1 MAAIGQVKI
10 LDLGLARLGAEQP
23 SSGELTSEGQAMGTA
38 DYMAPEQAF
47 DSHTVDIR
55 ADIYSL
61 GCTLYKLLTGHAP
74 FSGPDYGKPMQK
86 MLAHAEKPVPPLRP
100 TRPDVPKGLVKVL
113 DRMLAK
119 RPDDRF
125 ATPAKVAAAIA
136 PFAAGADLPQLLK
149 RAERSPGAADKADSP
164 LVYTEPHASSG
175 AVGTDPKAPLSRQER
190 VGRVGQ
196 ARASERRP
204 TISAGLWW
212 AGGRHGGLVPPYLR
226 ERIGVKG
233 TIAVALGLCAVILF
247 GVLLTLSNRSGTL
260 VVESDNPNV
269 EVAVKLNGEL
279 VEVVDAKSGWKI
291 SLKSGVYD
299 VAPQG
304 SSDQFQLDKDTVTVR
319 RGDVVKVKLTL
330 KRPPP
335 ISNPQSQISSSKP
348 EIPNPQSEI
357 SNPKSEISSS
367 KSQISNPRS
376 PIPNPQSP
384 TPSPLDAFWT
394 PGPAENVLPGLV
406 ARPAKLPGIA
416 RWQLA
421 RSKRLAVIRS
431 KSLAVSP
438 AFSQLARSAD
448 GQWLASISEGSPDVR
463 LWTFDGRPRMVLR
476 GHDARVTAIVWSPTG
491 KLLASAA
498 EDGTVRLWQPEGGPV
513 LVLKTHTPKNTSLAW
528 SPDGKRLVSGGEGG
542 AELWSLAD
550 LRKSKLL
557 AIAPSPHAPLPEGE
571 GSKLLPALAG
581 RIEQI
586 VWRPDGKQFAA
597 RTCDDEKKTGPLLVW
612 DAEGGAAACPKI
624 SATGIAWSADGKSL
638 LACSCDTAIRRWH
651 GGADEPL
658 PAWEIVGEQFV
669 HADYSPDGKWLSSDS
684 EDGSVRLWR
693 AGEQPQT
700 IRKSAPEG
708 LCRSWSPDSRWLA
721 VPLADHAIQLWD
733 LAGQQAGPL
742 FRGHTGTVTGLCW
755 EGDGRR
761 LVSCA
766 ADGTLRRW
774 DVSSGE
780 PLSSAVLLPEDRA
793 AFLTAGG
800 RMELSACGAG
810 CGAGV
815 SPAPAAGTA
824 APQAQ
829 AAGTAAPQKTPC
841 PTWLS
846 SPAAAGRD
854 TRRPSSACLRNR
866 LAGRKRQASP
876 QHSRPMQSGS
886 RRKRKNARQRSCWTR
901 NPRWTPWR
909 DLFDGKT
916 LDGWRTPKSGAFV
929 NGKAEVK
936 DHCIALQAES
946 DGAGIAATQPV
957 PAVGYEV
964 TADATRSGGRGDFC
978 TLVFPIAGQQCV
990 LYVGGAEEGN
1000 AFALGYVDGS
1010 RFADDELTRRVD
1022 YERGRYYRIR
1032 LRVMPDTV
1040 RAWLDGEEM
1049 LDLAT
1054 EGRRLEVG
1062 TYVPELV
1069 PFGVYAWN
1077 SQALIR
1083 SIRIREL
1090 KTSSIAPHPNH
1101 LPEGEGTLAHQARLP
1116 DGTKEPQKLLGLLE
1130 PGQWVSLFDGK
1141 TLAGWAPAE
1150 KKDDPSA
1157 PKARVEEGRIV
1168 FSPGSTLAWTGP
1180 LPKVDYELALELD
1193 SRRELG
1199 LGPIDADRTA
1209 TGRRAFLG
1217 FRGWALV

>member
-1 MAAIGQVKI
+1 M
-10 LDLGLARLGAEQP
+10 
-23 SSGELTSEGQAMGTA
+23 
-38 DYMAPEQAF
+38 
-47 DSHTVDIR
+47 
-55 ADIYSL
+55 
-61 GCTLYKLLTGHAP
+61 
-74 FSGPDYGKPMQK
+74 
-86 MLAHAEKPVPPLRP
+86 
-100 TRPDVPKGLVKVL
+100 
-113 DRMLAK
+113 
-119 RPDDRF
+119 
-125 ATPAKVAAAIA
+125 
-136 PFAAGADLPQLLK
+136 
-149 RAERSPGAADKADSP
+149 
-164 LVYTEPHASSG
+164 
-175 AVGTDPKAPLSRQER
+175 
-190 VGRVGQ
+190 
-196 ARASERRP
+196 
-204 TISAGLWW
+204 
-212 AGGRHGGLVPPYLR
+212 
-226 ERIGVKG
+226 
-233 TIAVALGLCAVILF
+233 
-247 GVLLTLSNRSGTL
+247 
-260 VVESDNPNV
+260 
-269 EVAVKLNGEL
+269 
-279 VEVVDAKSGWKI
+279 
-291 SLKSGVYD
+291 
-299 VAPQG
+299 
-304 SSDQFQLDKDTVTVR
+304 
-319 RGDVVKVKLTL
+319 
-330 KRPPP
+330 
-335 ISNPQSQISSSKP
+335 
-348 EIPNPQSEI
+348 
-357 SNPKSEISSS
+357 
-367 KSQISNPRS
+367 
-376 PIPNPQSP
+376 
-384 TPSPLDAFWT
+384 
-394 PGPAENVLPGLV
+394 LPGLV

-463 LWTFDGRPRMVLR
+463 LWTSDGRPRMVLR
-476 GHDARVTAIVWSPTG
+476 GHAARVTAIVWSPTG

-624 SATGIAWSADGKSL
+624 GATGIAWSADGKSL

-733 LAGQQAGPL
+733 LAGRQAGPL

-829 AAGTAAPQKTPC
+829 AAGTAAPQEDA
-841 PTWLS
+841 LS
-846 SPAAAGRD
+846 YLVEQPGG
-854 TRRPSSACLRNR
+854 
-866 LAGRKRQASP
+866 GRKGYAPAEFRLLA
-876 QHSRPMQSGS
+876 QSLGWAEKAGFAATLAADAEWLKAEEE
-886 RRKRKNARQRSCWTR
+886 KRKAEKLLDED
-901 NPRWTPWR
+901 PRWTPWR

-990 LYVGGAEEGN
+990 LYVGGGDDEGN
-1000 AFALGYVDGS
+1000 AFGLGYVDGS
-1010 RFADDELTRRVD
+1010 RFADDELTRRVE

-1040 RAWLDGEEM
+1040 RAWLDGREM

-1054 EGRRLEVG
+1054 AGRRLEVG

-1083 SIRIREL
+1083 SIRMREL
-1090 KTSSIAPHPNH
+1090 KTSSIAPHPH
-1101 LPEGEGTLAHQARLP
+1101 PLPEGEGTLADQAKLP

-1157 PKARVEEGRIV
+1157 PKARAEEGRIV
-1168 FSPGSTLAWTGP
+1168 IGPGSPLAWTGP
-1180 LPKVDYELALELD
+1180 LPKVDYELALEMD
-1193 SRRELG
+1193 SQPTVGTLG
-1199 LGPIDADRTA
+1199 LSAPIEQRQV
-1209 TGRRAFLG
+1209 GVRILGIRR
-1217 FRGWALV
+1217 WAMGY